1 MNFEQWQQLSALASK
16 EPCEVDGSREE
27 TERRSQS
34 GHRCGIETGVVQI
47 VEHSWFAHRTP
58 SPTKVSTHSE
68 HSWRNIS

>member
-34 GHRCGIETGVVQI
+34 EDTG
-47 VEHSWFAHRTP
+47 P
-58 SPTKVSTHSE
+58 
-68 HSWRNIS
+68 

>member
-34 GHRCGIETGVVQI
+34 EDTGP
-47 VEHSWFAHRTP
+47 WFSAAQAFR
-58 SPTKVSTHSE
+58 
-68 HSWRNIS
+68 I